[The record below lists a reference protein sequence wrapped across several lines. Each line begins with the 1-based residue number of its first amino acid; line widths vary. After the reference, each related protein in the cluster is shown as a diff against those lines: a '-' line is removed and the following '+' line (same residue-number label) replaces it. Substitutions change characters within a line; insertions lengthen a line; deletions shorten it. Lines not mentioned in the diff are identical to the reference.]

1 MHCSTQCFS
10 NYSYESST
18 GTGYHKLYSNNTA
31 NTTVRSVVSTG
42 AVSNIGY
49 GTFYPES
56 STDLSAPVGSPIPTT
71 TKTESYQSMPP
82 PADQESPYSYG
93 YGDEKKKML
102 TQSQNEGQTGD
113 YSMYSTAYPSSVT
126 GGQVYNNY
134 AWGDQTSWGNQQGY
148 GMYQG
153 FGGQN
158 QGSYSGY
165 SDMNY

>member
-1 MHCSTQCFS
+1 
-10 NYSYESST
+10 
-18 GTGYHKLYSNNTA
+18 
-31 NTTVRSVVSTG
+31 
-42 AVSNIGY
+42 
-49 GTFYPES
+49 
-56 STDLSAPVGSPIPTT
+56 
-71 TKTESYQSMPP
+71 MPP

-102 TQSQNEGQTGD
+102 TQSQNEGQGGD

-134 AWGDQTSWGNQQGY
+134 GWGNQSSWGNQQGY

-153 FGGQN
+153 YGGQN

-165 SDMNY
+165 SNY